1 MKRADPRRALPS
13 VDAILRAAR
22 PSDVERE
29 RFTRAAR
36 MVLARA
42 RAARTSGDAAT
53 FAAETR
59 AALVE
64 RERLTLR
71 SVINATGVVL
81 QTNLGRAPLSPRALA
96 AIAAAAGAVSV
107 EYDLVAGK
115 RGERHGHAAHL
126 LADLASAEDAVV
138 VNNNAA
144 AVLLALAALASRKE
158 VIVARGELVEIG
170 GGFRIPDVLRRS
182 GAKLVEVGTTNRT
195 YARDYA
201 GAISEKTGAILR
213 VHASNFKIT
222 GFVARAEGRDLAA
235 LAREHNIAFIH
246 DLGSGTFLDTSRFGL
261 GKELT
266 IGEAVREGA
275 DVVTF
280 SGDKLL
286 GGPQAGIAVGRAE
299 HIAALRAHPL
309 MRALRPDKLT
319 IAALL
324 ATLET
329 YRDGAAETELPV
341 WRMIAAPP
349 RALATRARS
358 IAAKLAAAGVSAD
371 VMEVRSTV
379 GGGSLPEETQ
389 PSFAVAIGGGPAT
402 RIAQALRSAD
412 PPVVARIV
420 EERVALDLRSVLPED
435 DEVLAR
441 AVTGALAKGGADGSS
456 QRKNGPRAGARR
468 SV

>member
-13 VDAILRAAR
+13 VDAVLRAAH
-22 PSDVERE
+22 PSAVERD

-36 MVLARA
+36 DVLARA
-42 RAARTSGDAAT
+42 RAARASGDAAT

-59 AALVE
+59 AALAE

-115 RGERHGHAAHL
+115 RGERHGHAARL
-126 LADLASAEDAVV
+126 LTDLASAEDAVV

-201 GAISEKTGAILR
+201 GAINERTGAILR

-222 GFVARAEGRDLAA
+222 GFVARAEGRELAA

-246 DLGSGTFLDTSRFGL
+246 DLGSGTLLDTSRFGL
-261 GKELT
+261 GKELSVS
-266 IGEAVREGA
+266 EAVREGA

-299 HIAALRAHPL
+299 RIAALRAHPL

-349 RALATRARS
+349 RALAARARS
-358 IAAKLAAAGVSAD
+358 LAAELDAAGIPSEVI
-371 VMEVRSTV
+371 EVRSTV

-389 PSFAVAIGGGPAT
+389 PSFAVAIVGASPTRVAT
-402 RIAQALRSAD
+402 ALRSAD
-412 PPVVARIV
+412 PPVIARIV
-420 EERVALDLRSVLPED
+420 DERVALDLRSVLPED

-441 AVTGALAKGGADGSS
+441 AVTGALAKGGADGPS
-456 QRKNGPRAGARR
+456 RHKNGPRTNTGRP
-468 SV
+468 V

>member
-1 MKRADPRRALPS
+1 VTKADPRRALPS
-13 VDAILRAAR
+13 IDAILRAAR
-22 PSDVERE
+22 PTDAERE

-36 MVLARA
+36 IVLARA
-42 RAARTSGDAAT
+42 RAARASGDAAT
-53 FAAETR
+53 FAAEAR
-59 AALVE
+59 ATIAE
-64 RERLTLR
+64 RQRLTLR

-81 QTNLGRAPLSPRALA
+81 QTNLGRAPLSARALA

-115 RGERHGHAAHL
+115 RGERHGHAARV

-195 YARDYA
+195 YTRDYA
-201 GAISEKTGAILR
+201 GAISAKTGAILR

-235 LAREHNIAFIH
+235 LAREHNVAFIH

-299 HIAALRAHPL
+299 HIASLRSHPL

-329 YRDGAAETELPV
+329 YRDGNAEKELPV
-341 WRMIAAPP
+341 WRMIAATP
-349 RALATRARS
+349 RALAARARV
-358 IAAKLAAAGVSAD
+358 IAATLAAAGIATD
-371 VMEVRSTV
+371 VIELRSTV

-389 PSFAVAIGGGPAT
+389 PSFAVAIDGGQAT
-402 RIAQALRSAD
+402 KIAQALRSAD
-412 PPVVARIV
+412 PPVIARIV

-435 DEVLAR
+435 DDVLAR
-441 AVTGALAKGGADGSS
+441 AVTGALAKGGADGPS
-456 QRKNGPRAGARR
+456 QHKNGPRAGAGR

>member
-13 VDAILRAAR
+13 VDAVLRAAH
-22 PSDVERE
+22 PSAVERD

-36 MVLARA
+36 DVLARA
-42 RAARTSGDAAT
+42 RAARASGDAAT

-59 AALVE
+59 AALAE

-115 RGERHGHAAHL
+115 RGERHGHAARL

-201 GAISEKTGAILR
+201 GAINERTGAILR

-222 GFVARAEGRDLAA
+222 GFVARAEGRELAA

-246 DLGSGTFLDTSRFGL
+246 DLGSGTLLDTSRFGL
-261 GKELT
+261 GKELSVS
-266 IGEAVREGA
+266 EAVREGA

-299 HIAALRAHPL
+299 RIAALRAHPL

-349 RALATRARS
+349 RALAARARS
-358 IAAKLAAAGVSAD
+358 LAAELGAAGIPSEVI
-371 VMEVRSTV
+371 EVRSTV

-389 PSFAVAIGGGPAT
+389 PSFAVAIVGASPTRVAT
-402 RIAQALRSAD
+402 ALRSAD
-412 PPVVARIV
+412 PPVIARIV
-420 EERVALDLRSVLPED
+420 DERVALDLRSVLPED

-441 AVTGALAKGGADGSS
+441 AVAGALAKGGADGPS
-456 QRKNGPRAGARR
+456 RHKNGPRTNTGRP
-468 SV
+468 V

>member
-13 VDAILRAAR
+13 VDAVLRVAR
-22 PSDVERE
+22 PAALERE
-29 RFTRAAR
+29 RFTRTAR
-36 MVLARA
+36 EILARA
-42 RAARTSGDAAT
+42 RAARASGDATT

-59 AALVE
+59 AALAE

-96 AIAAAAGAVSV
+96 AIAAAAGAVTV

-115 RGERHGHAAHL
+115 RGERHGHAARL

-195 YARDYA
+195 YTRDYA

-235 LAREHNIAFIH
+235 LAHEHSIAFIH
-246 DLGSGTFLDTSRFGL
+246 DLGSGTFLDTSRYGL

-275 DVVTF
+275 DIVTF

-299 HIAALRAHPL
+299 RIAALRTHPL

-329 YRDGAAETELPV
+329 YRSGTAEAELPV
-341 WRMIAAPP
+341 WRMIAAAP
-349 RALATRARS
+349 RALASRARS
-358 IAAKLAAAGVSAD
+358 VAAKLAAAGISAD
-371 VMEVRSTV
+371 VIEVRSTV

-389 PSFAVAIGGGPAT
+389 PSFAVTIGGGSAT
-402 RIAQALRSAD
+402 KIAQALRSAD

-441 AVTGALAKGGADGSS
+441 AVVGALAKGGADGSS
-456 QRKNGPRAGARR
+456 QRKNGPRPSTGR

>member
-1 MKRADPRRALPS
+1 
-13 VDAILRAAR
+13 VDAVLRAGR
-22 PSDVERE
+22 PSATERQ

-36 MVLARA
+36 EVLARA
-42 RAARTSGDAAT
+42 RTARASGDAST

-59 AALVE
+59 VALAE

-81 QTNLGRAPLSPRALA
+81 QTNLGRAPLSARALA
-96 AIAAAAGAVSV
+96 AIAAAAGAVTV

-115 RGERHGHAAHL
+115 RGERHGHAARL
-126 LADLASAEDAVV
+126 LADLGSAEDAVV

-201 GAISEKTGAILR
+201 GAISEKTAAILR

-246 DLGSGTFLDTSRFGL
+246 DLGSGTLLDTSRFGL

-266 IGEAVREGA
+266 VGEAVREGA

-299 HIAALRAHPL
+299 RIARLRAHPL

-329 YRDGAAETELPV
+329 YRDGKPEEELPV
-341 WRMIAAPP
+341 WRMIAATP
-349 RALATRARS
+349 RALAARARWV
-358 IAAKLAAAGVSAD
+358 AARLMAAGVSA
-371 VMEVRSTV
+371 EVIELRSTV

-389 PSFAVAIGGGPAT
+389 PSFAVAIGAGRAT
-402 RIAQALRSAD
+402 RVAAVLRTAD
-412 PPVVARIV
+412 PPVIARIV

-441 AVTGALAKGGADGSS
+441 AVLGALAEGGADGSS
-456 QRKNGPRAGARR
+456 HQQNGPRTGAGR
-468 SV
+468 SL